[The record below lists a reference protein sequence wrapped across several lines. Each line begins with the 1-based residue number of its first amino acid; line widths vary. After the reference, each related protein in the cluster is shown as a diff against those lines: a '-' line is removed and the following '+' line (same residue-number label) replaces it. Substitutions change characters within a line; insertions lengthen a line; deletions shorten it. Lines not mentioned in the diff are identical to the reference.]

1 MLLNFSDRT
10 RTGVFN
16 MVWPYTFDD
25 VKFLPLAIQI
35 SYFLVSTRN
44 YKTDQLLTHFIFLQN
59 SFIKTNSP
67 TIVNKQPSPRQVPT
81 QNMYYFMI
89 YLLFSGLSL
98 VLKKEGLWLTKM
110 DTQPERTLRWATHRR
125 QELIHTSCR
134 SESSNISLVVL
145 DKDPIC
151 GHCISIFHLHPT
163 TQTKGSSDRSMA
175 IAKSKFCLG
184 LTLWKRLIQT

>member
-1 MLLNFSDRT
+1 MQDS
-10 RTGVFN
+10 
-16 MVWPYTFDD
+16 
-25 VKFLPLAIQI
+25 VKAN
-35 SYFLVSTRN
+35 S
-44 YKTDQLLTHFIFLQN
+44 LTIA
-59 SFIKTNSP
+59 
-67 TIVNKQPSPRQVPT
+67 NKQPSPRQVPT

-145 DKDPIC
+145 DKEQMGVHSLSTFSTPPEHSNKTMKWQINGHHKFQILPRHINCKTYLETLKCLPQVIWVAPISEKWLVWC
-151 GHCISIFHLHPT
+151 LPPRVSVAP
-163 TQTKGSSDRSMA
+163 SDR
-175 IAKSKFCLG
+175 G
-184 LTLWKRLIQT
+184 LCN

>member
-1 MLLNFSDRT
+1 MQDS
-10 RTGVFN
+10 
-16 MVWPYTFDD
+16 
-25 VKFLPLAIQI
+25 VKAN
-35 SYFLVSTRN
+35 S
-44 YKTDQLLTHFIFLQN
+44 LTIA
-59 SFIKTNSP
+59 
-67 TIVNKQPSPRQVPT
+67 NKQPSPRQVPT

-145 DKDPIC
+145 DKEQMGVHSLSTFSTPPEHSNKTMKWQINGHQKFQILPRHIAGKRYNLNIENLPQVLWVVSIC
-151 GHCISIFHLHPT
+151 KKWLIWHFPPWVSVAP
-163 TQTKGSSDRSMA
+163 SDRW
-175 IAKSKFCLG
+175 
-184 LTLWKRLIQT
+184 LWN

>member
-16 MVWPYTFDD
+16 MVWPYTFND
-25 VKFLPLAIQI
+25 VKFLPLAIPI

-145 DKDPIC
+145 DKEPIC
-151 GHCISIFHLHPT
+151 GHFLSIFYLHLT
-163 TQTKGSSDRSMA
+163 TRTKGSSDRPMA

-184 LTLWKRLIQT
+184 LTLRKLLI